1 MPTINISTARNAG
14 DNNYLYGMPGGTL
27 GPNPTNRSVYVG
39 WNQTFN
45 LSANGSGPGYVAM
58 RRLNARTLGLD
69 DRQGAGSDNDYNDM
83 LIYVSDGEF
92 INNSQYRSPIP
103 VYGCTNS
110 SAINYNPSA
119 QVDDGS
125 CVIVNPTLYFTSS
138 NNPLIRGQSTN
149 ISWSTSY
156 GQYMQ
161 SATVTGIGNVSTS
174 GSSNIQPQSSGT
186 YIFRVAWNG
195 GSRTSSFYQTVYIPP
210 QITAYFETNTI
221 VLGGNTR
228 LWWSTSGNASTMT
241 ISPSIGATLLNSNS
255 IVQPTVT
262 TTYTL
267 TANGVAGSTSTQLTL
282 TVIQPPTLEVSG
294 PIVVPYGQETI
305 NFSYEVTNAN
315 SVDVEVIQ
323 RDLDGSDTTYN
334 FTTSTDASLYEYTP
348 VWGNRGPM
356 AIIVTMTANGQGGL
370 IRIRQVT
377 VPVNIDQTPDAID
390 IPSIEDKLRDEQ
402 PVITPNVEVT
412 SEQIVVDDIDIPV
425 EVKSN
430 FPVQVEI
437 DNSNVWYNIREL

>member
-1 MPTINISTARNAG
+1 MPQVSISWSRNAG
-14 DNNYLYGMPGGTL
+14 DSNYLYGMPGGTI
-27 GPNPTNRSVYVG
+27 GPNSGSRTVNVG
-39 WNQTFN
+39 WNQTYN
-45 LSANGSGPGYVAM
+45 LSANGSGPGNVAM
-58 RRLNARTLGLD
+58 RRLNNNTLGLD
-69 DRQGAGSDNDYNDM
+69 DRQGAGADGDYNDM
-83 LIYVSDGEF
+83 IIYVNNGGF
-92 INNSQYRSPIP
+92 INNSQYRSPTP

-110 SAINYNPSA
+110 AAINYNPSA

-125 CVIVNPTLYFTSS
+125 CVVVNPTLYLTSS

-161 SATVTGIGNVSTS
+161 SATVTGIGNVNTS
-174 GSSNIQPQSSGT
+174 GSSSIQPQSSGT
-186 YIFRVAWNG
+186 YTFTVSWNG
-195 GSRTSSFYQTVYIPP
+195 GSRSTSLQQTVYIPP
-210 QITAYFETNTI
+210 QITAYFDTNTI

-228 LWWSTSGNASTMT
+228 LWWSTSGDASTMT
-241 ISPSIGATLLNSNS
+241 ISPSIGATLLSSNA
-255 IVQPTVT
+255 IVQPTLT

-267 TANGVAGSTSTQLTL
+267 TANGVAGSTSEQLTL
-282 TVIQPPTLEVSG
+282 TVIQPPSLEVSG

-323 RDLDGSDTTYN
+323 RDLDNSDTTYN

-377 VPVNIDQTPDAID
+377 VPVSIDQTPDAID

-402 PVITPNVEVT
+402 PVITPDVEVT

-437 DNSNVWYNIREL
+437 NDSNIWYNIREL

>member
-1 MPTINISTARNAG
+1 MPQVSISWSRNAG
-14 DNNYLYGMPGGTL
+14 DSNYLYGMPGGTI
-27 GPNPTNRSVYVG
+27 GPNSGSRTVNVG
-39 WNQTFN
+39 WNQTYN
-45 LSANGSGPGYVAM
+45 LSANGSGPGNVAL
-58 RRLNARTLGLD
+58 RRLNNNTLGLD
-69 DRQGAGSDNDYNDM
+69 DRQGAGADGDYNDM
-83 LIYVSDGEF
+83 IIYVNNGGF
-92 INNSQYRSPIP
+92 INNSQYRSPTP

-110 SAINYNPSA
+110 AAINYNPSA

-125 CVIVNPTLYFTSS
+125 CVVVNPTLYLTSS

-174 GSSNIQPQSSGT
+174 GSSSIQPQSSGT
-186 YIFRVAWNG
+186 YTFTVSWNG
-195 GSRTSSFYQTVYIPP
+195 GSRSTSLQQTVYIPP

-228 LWWSTSGNASTMT
+228 LWWSTSGDASTMT
-241 ISPSIGATLLNSNS
+241 ISPSIGATLLSSNA
-255 IVQPTVT
+255 IVQPTLT

-267 TANGVAGSTSTQLTL
+267 TANGVAGSASEQLTL
-282 TVIQPPTLEVSG
+282 TVIQPPSLEVSG

-334 FTTSTDASLYEYTP
+334 FTTPTDASLYEYAP

-370 IRIRQVT
+370 TRIRQVT
-377 VPVNIDQTPDAID
+377 VSVSIDQTPDAID

-402 PVITPNVEVT
+402 PVITPDVEVT

-425 EVKSN
+425 EIKSDY
-430 FPVQVEI
+430 PIQVEI
-437 DNSNVWYNIREL
+437 DNSGTFRDVREI

>member
-1 MPTINISTARNAG
+1 MPQVSISWSRNAG
-14 DNNYLYGMPGGTL
+14 DSNYLYGMPGGTI
-27 GPNPTNRSVYVG
+27 GPNSGSRTVNVG
-39 WNQTFN
+39 WNQTYN
-45 LSANGSGPGYVAM
+45 LSANGSGPGNVAM
-58 RRLNARTLGLD
+58 RRLNNNTLGLD
-69 DRQGAGSDNDYNDM
+69 DRQGAGADGDYNDM
-83 LIYVSDGEF
+83 IIYVNNGGF
-92 INNSQYRSPIP
+92 INNSQYRSPTP

-110 SAINYNPSA
+110 AAINYNPSA

-125 CVIVNPTLYFTSS
+125 CVVVNPTLYLTSS

-161 SATVTGIGNVSTS
+161 SATVTGIGNVNTS
-174 GSSNIQPQSSGT
+174 GSSSIQPQSSGT
-186 YIFRVAWNG
+186 YTFTVSWNG
-195 GSRTSSFYQTVYIPP
+195 GSRSTSLQQTVYIPP
-210 QITAYFETNTI
+210 QITAYFDTNTI

-228 LWWSTSGNASTMT
+228 LWWSTSGDASTMT
-241 ISPSIGATLLNSNS
+241 ISPSIGATLLSSNA
-255 IVQPTVT
+255 IVQPTLT

-267 TANGVAGSTSTQLTL
+267 TANGVAGSTSEQLTL
-282 TVIQPPTLEVSG
+282 TVIQPPSLEVSG

-323 RDLDGSDTTYN
+323 RDLDNSDTTYN

-377 VPVNIDQTPDAID
+377 VPVSIDQTPDAID

-402 PVITPNVEVT
+402 PVITPDVEVT

>member
-1 MPTINISTARNAG
+1 
-14 DNNYLYGMPGGTL
+14 
-27 GPNPTNRSVYVG
+27 
-39 WNQTFN
+39 
-45 LSANGSGPGYVAM
+45 M
-58 RRLNARTLGLD
+58 RRLNNNTLGLD
-69 DRQGAGSDNDYNDM
+69 DRQGAGADGDYNDM
-83 LIYVSDGEF
+83 IIYVNNGGF
-92 INNSQYRSPIP
+92 INNSQYRSPTP

-110 SAINYNPSA
+110 AAINYNPSA

-125 CVIVNPTLYFTSS
+125 CVVVNPTLYLTSS

-161 SATVTGIGNVSTS
+161 SATVTGIGNVNTS
-174 GSSNIQPQSSGT
+174 GSSSIQPQSSGT
-186 YIFRVAWNG
+186 YTFTVSWNG
-195 GSRTSSFYQTVYIPP
+195 GSRSTSLQQTVYIPP
-210 QITAYFETNTI
+210 QITAYFDTNTI

-228 LWWSTSGNASTMT
+228 LWWSTSGDASTMT
-241 ISPSIGATLLNSNS
+241 ISPSIGATLLSSNA
-255 IVQPTVT
+255 IVQPTLT

-267 TANGVAGSTSTQLTL
+267 TANGVAGSTSEQLTL
-282 TVIQPPTLEVSG
+282 TVIQPPSLEVSG

-323 RDLDGSDTTYN
+323 RDLDNSDTTYN

-377 VPVNIDQTPDAID
+377 VPVSIDQTPDAID

-402 PVITPNVEVT
+402 PVITPDVEVT

>member
-1 MPTINISTARNAG
+1 MPQVSISWSRNAG
-14 DNNYLYGMPGGTL
+14 DNNYLYGMPGGTI
-27 GPNPTNRSVYVG
+27 GPNSGSRTVNVG
-39 WNQTFN
+39 WNQTYN
-45 LSANGSGPGYVAM
+45 LSANGSGPGNVAM
-58 RRLNARTLGLD
+58 RRLNNNTLGLD
-69 DRQGAGSDNDYNDM
+69 DRQGAGADGDYNDM
-83 LIYVSDGEF
+83 IIYVNNGGF
-92 INNSQYRSPIP
+92 INNSQYRSPAP

-110 SAINYNPSA
+110 AAINYNPSA

-125 CVIVNPTLYFTSS
+125 CVVVNPTLYLTSS

-174 GSSNIQPQSSGT
+174 GSSSIQPQSSGT
-186 YIFRVAWNG
+186 YTFTVSWNG
-195 GSRTSSFYQTVYIPP
+195 GSRSTSLQQTVYIPP
-210 QITAYFETNTI
+210 QITAYFDTNTI

-228 LWWSTSGNASTMT
+228 LWWSTSGDASTMT
-241 ISPSIGATLLNSNS
+241 ISPSIGATLLSSNA
-255 IVQPTVT
+255 IVQPTLT

-267 TANGVAGSTSTQLTL
+267 TANGVAGSASEQLTL
-282 TVIQPPTLEVSG
+282 TVIQPPSLEVSG

-323 RDLDGSDTTYN
+323 RDLDNSDTTYN

-370 IRIRQVT
+370 IRVRQVT
-377 VPVNIDQTPDAID
+377 VPVSIDQTPDAID

-402 PVITPNVEVT
+402 PVITPDVEVT
-412 SEQIVVDDIDIPV
+412 SEQIVVEDIDIPV